1 MKKSIIIGIV
11 IVLLV
16 VLFLPFAYG
25 KYDDGGTKTYTSL
38 TYRVVKWNK
47 YVVNYNE
54 LDKNGEPMIETYSK
68 TSVFLFPNNFK
79 SIDELWEIEK
89 QNN

>member
-11 IVLLV
+11 MVLLL

-25 KYDDGGTKTYTSL
+25 KYDDGGTKSYTSL
-38 TYRVVKWNK
+38 TYCVVKWNK
-47 YVVNYNE
+47 YVENYNE
-54 LDKNGEPMIETYSK
+54 LDENGEPMIETYRK

-79 SIDELWEIEK
+79 SIGELWEIEK